1 MYQKFVFILQNQYF
15 VLFSLLARHTQV
27 SRQNFLSHGKT
38 FFLTAKLSFSRQN
51 FLSHGKT
58 FFLTA
63 KHSFSRQNTLSHG
76 KTFFLTA
83 KLSFS
88 RQLFHFTIK
97 FHDFTNGRG
106 RVVNM
111 AAEEDRMDDFIQKD
125 FFNGFTYGEICM
137 FLERNHECVVSI
149 TTLKRKVKQLG
160 LRRRMP
166 CYNIDAIRRKNS
178 RNVGWPCNISRGGR
192 EFTQLDGSL
201 CTREL
206 IHT

>member
-1 MYQKFVFILQNQYF
+1 MPWIPGRKRYI
-15 VLFSLLARHTQV
+15 FSTGRSSKST
-27 SRQNFLSHGKT
+27 FLSSEGQNIDVQEIPLGTVAHKCHGKT

-51 FLSHGKT
+51 
-58 FFLTA
+58 
-63 KHSFSRQNTLSHG
+63 TLSHG
-76 KTFFLTA
+76 KTLFLTA
-83 KLSFS
+83 KHSFS

-97 FHDFTNGRG
+97 FHNFTNGKG

-125 FFNGFTYGEICM
+125 FFKGFTYREICM
-137 FLERNHECVVSI
+137 FLERNHDYVVSI

-178 RNVGWPCNISRGGR
+178 RNVG
-192 EFTQLDGSL
+192 
-201 CTREL
+201 
-206 IHT
+206 